1 MASNRPTPH
10 GPSTYGLG
18 GPADFS
24 GAVGFGAPVGPAGP
38 SGAGAPVQPAQVPP
52 IAGGLREGRPPQ
64 EPFSRD
70 LSHGQASPA
79 PQSSPPHHRS
89 APGTLPGD
97 APSPGFE
104 GEGEVRGEGD
114 GTGDA
119 WLPADESSDDDGPL
133 RALRGKHRVAR
144 ARSGGLAR
152 GGTALGV
159 GVIAAVGASGVAAA
173 QGRPPVPISMPDPG
187 GAADGDGTGQETGTA
202 LAASAGPSVAPSR
215 TGTAPDEAAQ
225 DARPAGAAE
234 ALRNRILQQADVRQD
249 DASQADAPQDAA
261 EPEAGTGAEHAA
273 APQADQGAPGQQGAA
288 EQAGTAEE
296 RTEAAPPAA
305 QGTAPRA
312 TAADAPATPAADH
325 RAHPTRTFVAPVSS
339 YTLAAGFGQ
348 ADDRWAADHTGQ
360 DFTAPTGTLVKAVHD
375 GTITQAGWAGGY
387 GYRIVL
393 TLDDGT
399 QLWFCHLSSMV
410 KTTGRVHTGDV
421 IGRVGAT
428 GNATG
433 PHLHLEVRPDAG
445 APTDPVPWLRDRGTT
460 V

>member
-38 SGAGAPVQPAQVPP
+38 SGAGAPVQPSQVPP
-52 IAGGLREGRPPQ
+52 IAGGLREGQPPQ

-79 PQSSPPHHRS
+79 PQTSPPRHRS
-89 APGTLPGD
+89 AQGVLPGD
-97 APSPGFE
+97 APSPGLE

-144 ARSGGLAR
+144 RAAAVSARRHGTGRRCDR
-152 GGTALGV
+152 GGRRERG
-159 GVIAAVGASGVAAA
+159 GRGPGSAAGAD
-173 QGRPPVPISMPDPG
+173 I
-187 GAADGDGTGQETGTA
+187 
-202 LAASAGPSVAPSR
+202 
-215 TGTAPDEAAQ
+215 
-225 DARPAGAAE
+225 DARPGGRPTATARARRPARRSPPPPAPPSPPPGPAPPRRGRPGRPARGRGRGAAQPHPP
-234 ALRNRILQQADVRQD
+234 AGRRPAGRRP
-249 DASQADAPQDAA
+249 AGRRPQDAA

-273 APQADQGAPGQQGAA
+273 APQADQGAPGSRGGGTGRHRRGAHGG
-288 EQAGTAEE
+288 Q
-296 RTEAAPPAA
+296 PPAA

-445 APTDPVPWLRDRGTT
+445 APTDPVSWLRDRGTT

>member
-52 IAGGLREGRPPQ
+52 IAGGLREGQPPQ

-79 PQSSPPHHRS
+79 PQNSPPHHRS
-89 APGTLPGD
+89 AQGVLPGD
-97 APSPGFE
+97 APSPGLE

-249 DASQADAPQDAA
+249 DAPQADAPQDAA

-445 APTDPVPWLRDRGTT
+445 APTDPVSWLRDRGTT